1 MFTSLSILTFK
12 HSEEETFINKMSN
25 QPPNAVI
32 TLPNRHL
39 KLLLNERN
47 YGPIFCHNFVMNYA
61 KWQSR
66 ELVGVGA
73 LEIIFSFRK

>member
-1 MFTSLSILTFK
+1 MLLK
-12 HSEEETFINKMSN
+12 
-25 QPPNAVI
+25 

-61 KWQSR
+61 KWQSQQS
-66 ELVGVGA
+66 VGVGSIRVGK
-73 LEIIFSFRK
+73 EKIFSFHK